1 MIDLE
6 VPISGNVNDPE
17 FNFNPAIGKAIAN
30 ILTNIVVAPFR
41 LPGNLIGGGADEGS
55 LEQIRFLPGRFDVAA
70 PEQEILL
77 QLSEALMQRRLLEI
91 PTVTAAANEPALQT
105 QNVDSATVEI
115 QLATQG

>member
-30 ILTNIVVAPFR
+30 ILTNIVAAPFR

-55 LEQIRFLPGRFDVAA
+55 LEQIRFLPGRSDVATPKPA
-70 PEQEILL
+70 P
-77 QLSEALMQRRLLEI
+77 
-91 PTVTAAANEPALQT
+91 QT
-105 QNVDSATVEI
+105 QNVGSATVGI
-115 QLATQG
+115 QQETPEQLDTLSNIADLRGRKY